1 MGYGLRTTE
10 MIIQITKFK
19 SALREEEADR
29 VMQERSPRFREV
41 AGLIQKYYLKDEKTG
56 ERGAVYVW
64 ESEAA
69 MQAFRQTELAH
80 SLNEAYQIEGE
91 KRVEMFDLA
100 LVLREEV

>member
-1 MGYGLRTTE
+1 

-19 SALREEEADR
+19 SGLSEEEADR
-29 VMQERSPRFREV
+29 VMQERSPLFREV

-69 MQAFRQTELAH
+69 MQAFRQTELAQ
-80 SLNEAYQIEGE
+80 SLNEAYQIEGD

-100 LVLREEV
+100 LILREED